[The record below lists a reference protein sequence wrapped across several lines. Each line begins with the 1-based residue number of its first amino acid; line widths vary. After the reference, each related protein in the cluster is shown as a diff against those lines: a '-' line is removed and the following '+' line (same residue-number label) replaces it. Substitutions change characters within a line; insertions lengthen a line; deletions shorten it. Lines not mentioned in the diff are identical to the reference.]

1 LVIGECN
8 EKYRKLSGKSH
19 AGGGLN
25 RGSHEFLDD
34 KSDCNVTFSGVI
46 LTLII
51 MLITQKGE
59 LWFKENHSELVETYR
74 KNFYFEKKRVLF
86 NNTQS
91 DERLFYYIG
100 INQNQ

>member
-1 LVIGECN
+1 M
-8 EKYRKLSGKSH
+8 S
-19 AGGGLN
+19 
-25 RGSHEFLDD
+25 FWMD

-59 LWFKENHSELVETYR
+59 LWFKESNHSELVETYR

-91 DERLFYYIG
+91 YERLFYYIG